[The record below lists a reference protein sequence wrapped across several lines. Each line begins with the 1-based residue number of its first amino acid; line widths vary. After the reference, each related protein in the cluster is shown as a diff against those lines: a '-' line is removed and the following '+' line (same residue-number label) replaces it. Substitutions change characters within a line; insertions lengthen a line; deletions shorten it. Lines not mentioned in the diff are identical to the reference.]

1 MKSREMIASAIAYA
15 LGLLLTGLIGFP
27 LLWMVVSSFKP
38 AAQLFVS
45 PPRLLPSALTLDWY
59 RNLMLQSDAPTFFKN
74 SLIVGAATT
83 AICLVIGS
91 LAAYGV
97 TRFDFPGKR
106 LFLVGALLSYV
117 FPAIVLFVPI
127 YMIINSLGLIDT
139 LAGVVIAH
147 TILTFPFALWM
158 LRSFFIAI
166 PREIDEAAWVDGAS
180 YLVTF
185 AAIILPLALPGVF
198 SVGVFVFVLSW
209 NEYLFASVLI
219 TSGSLKTIPV
229 GISEF
234 ITSFDV
240 RWGEIMAMG
249 ALATIPVVALFL
261 SVQRFFLRG
270 VISGAIKG

>member
-1 MKSREMIASAIAYA
+1 MKSRAMVGSAVAYVVS
-15 LGLLLTGLIGFP
+15 LLLVVFIGFP
-27 LLWMVVSSFKP
+27 LLWMLVSSFKP
-38 AAQLFVS
+38 AEQLFVS
-45 PPRLLPSALTLDWY
+45 PPRLLPSTLTLDWY
-59 RNLMLQSDAPTFFKN
+59 RNVMLQSDAPTYFRN
-74 SLIVGAATT
+74 SLVIGAATT
-83 AICLVIGS
+83 AICLSIGT

-97 TRFDFPGKR
+97 TRFEFPGKR
-106 LFLVGALLSYV
+106 VFLIGALLSYV

-127 YMIINSLGLIDT
+127 YMIINTLGLIDT

-180 YLVTF
+180 YFLTF
-185 AAIILPLALPGVF
+185 VAIILPLALPGVF

-209 NEYLFASVLI
+209 NEYLFAGVLI

-249 ALATIPVVALFL
+249 ALATMPVIALFL

-270 VISGAIKG
+270 VIAGAVKG

>member
-1 MKSREMIASAIAYA
+1 MKSRAMVGSAVAYVVS
-15 LGLLLTGLIGFP
+15 LLLVVFIGFP
-27 LLWMVVSSFKP
+27 LLWMLVSSFKP
-38 AAQLFVS
+38 AEQLFVS
-45 PPRLLPSALTLDWY
+45 PPRLLPSTLTLDWY
-59 RNLMLQSDAPTFFKN
+59 RNVMLQSDAPTYFRN
-74 SLIVGAATT
+74 SLVIGAATT
-83 AICLVIGS
+83 AICLSIGT

-97 TRFDFPGKR
+97 TRFEFPGKR
-106 LFLVGALLSYV
+106 VFLIGALLSYV

-127 YMIINSLGLIDT
+127 YMIINSLGLIDA

-180 YLVTF
+180 YFMTF
-185 AAIILPLALPGVF
+185 VAIILPLALPGVF

-209 NEYLFASVLI
+209 NEYLFAGVLI

-249 ALATIPVVALFL
+249 ALATMPVIALFL

-270 VISGAIKG
+270 VIAGAIKG

>member
-1 MKSREMIASAIAYA
+1 MKSRAMVGSAVAYVVS
-15 LGLLLTGLIGFP
+15 LLLVVFIGFP
-27 LLWMVVSSFKP
+27 LLWMLVSSFKP
-38 AAQLFVS
+38 AEQLFVS
-45 PPRLLPSALTLDWY
+45 PPRLLPSTLTLDWY
-59 RNLMLQSDAPTFFKN
+59 RNVMLQSDAPTYFRN
-74 SLIVGAATT
+74 SLVIGAATT
-83 AICLVIGS
+83 AICLSIGT

-97 TRFDFPGKR
+97 TRFEFPGKR
-106 LFLVGALLSYV
+106 VFLFGALLSYV

-127 YMIINSLGLIDT
+127 YMIINSLGLIDA

-180 YLVTF
+180 YFLTF
-185 AAIILPLALPGVF
+185 VAIILPLALPGVF

-209 NEYLFASVLI
+209 NEYLFAGVLI

-249 ALATIPVVALFL
+249 ALATMPIIALFL

-270 VISGAIKG
+270 VIAGAIKG

>member
-158 LRSFFIAI
+158 LRSFFVAI

>member
-1 MKSREMIASAIAYA
+1 MKSRAMVGSAVAYVVS
-15 LGLLLTGLIGFP
+15 LLLVVLIGFP
-27 LLWMVVSSFKP
+27 LLWMLVSSFKP
-38 AAQLFVS
+38 AEQLFVS
-45 PPRLLPSALTLDWY
+45 PPRLLPSTLTLDWY
-59 RNLMLQSDAPTFFKN
+59 RNVMLQSDAPTYFRN
-74 SLIVGAATT
+74 SVVIGAATT
-83 AICLVIGS
+83 AICLSIGT
-91 LAAYGV
+91 LAAYGA
-97 TRFDFPGKR
+97 TRFEFPGKR
-106 LFLVGALLSYV
+106 VFLIGALLSYV

-180 YLVTF
+180 YFLTF
-185 AAIILPLALPGVF
+185 VAIILPLALPGVF

-209 NEYLFASVLI
+209 NEYLFAGVLI

-249 ALATIPVVALFL
+249 ALATMPVIALFL

-270 VISGAIKG
+270 VIAGAIKG

>member
-1 MKSREMIASAIAYA
+1 MKSRAMVGSAVAYVVS
-15 LGLLLTGLIGFP
+15 LLLVVFIGFP
-27 LLWMVVSSFKP
+27 LLWMLVSSFKP

-45 PPRLLPSALTLDWY
+45 PPRLLPSTLTLDWY
-59 RNLMLQSDAPTFFKN
+59 RNVMLQSDAPTYFRN
-74 SLIVGAATT
+74 SLVIGAATT
-83 AICLVIGS
+83 AICLSIGA

-97 TRFDFPGKR
+97 TRFEFPGKR
-106 LFLVGALLSYV
+106 VFLIGALLSYV

-180 YLVTF
+180 YFMTF
-185 AAIILPLALPGVF
+185 VAIILPLALPGVF

-209 NEYLFASVLI
+209 NEYLFAGVLI

-249 ALATIPVVALFL
+249 ALATMPVIALFL

-270 VISGAIKG
+270 VIAGAIKG